1 MRSAWMPSGQGSGR
15 RSWHEETT
23 AVEDND
29 CHGTAPDARDEAVAA
44 STEVNAVAA
53 DKFNVWG

>member
-1 MRSAWMPSGQGSGR
+1 MPSGQGSGR